1 MPLDIIV
8 VGPPGAGKGTQARRI
23 AADAG
28 IPHIATGDMLRAE
41 MAAATDLG
49 RQIKPIYDRGDLVP
63 DDFMVEL
70 IRRRLRLDDTASGF
84 LLDGFPRT
92 LEQAEA
98 LDRMLVEIGRSPAI
112 VLEFQLS
119 DGVAEERLLRRA
131 TEEGRV
137 DDAADVVR
145 HRLSLFRAETEKV
158 IEHYRAKGILVGVHA
173 GRSINEVFA
182 EIQLAL
188 EQAASRSD
196 SPEDGADRP
205 RESREVSRAGR
216 TEP

>member
-8 VGPPGAGKGTQARRI
+8 LGPPGAGKGTQARRI

-49 RQIKPIYDRGDLVP
+49 SRIKPMYDRGDLVP
-63 DDFMVEL
+63 DELMVEL
-70 IRRRLRLDDTASGF
+70 IRRRLRLEDTAPGF

-92 LEQAEA
+92 LEQAVA
-98 LDRMLVEIGRSPAI
+98 LDRMLDEIGRSPAI

-119 DGVAEERLLRRA
+119 DSLAKERLLRRA
-131 TEEGRV
+131 TEEGRA
-137 DDAADVVR
+137 DDVADVVR
-145 HRLSLFRAETEKV
+145 HRLSLFHAETEKV

-182 EIQLAL
+182 EIQRAL
-188 EQAASRSD
+188 EQAAGRSD
-196 SPEDGADRP
+196 SAEDRAHRLWG
-205 RESREVSRAGR
+205 SREVSQAGR